1 MIITLVHILCILAV
15 LIQNQCVYI
24 PNFNFVK
31 NSWFEKMKTKINIQP
46 FLEKINNT
54 SFTSDTEK
62 QMLYHLA
69 IIHL

>member
-1 MIITLVHILCILAV
+1 MIITLVHIICILAV

-31 NSWFEKMKTKINIQP
+31 NSWFGKINIQP
-46 FLEKINNT
+46 FLEKINNPN
-54 SFTSDTEK
+54 STSDTEK

>member
-31 NSWFEKMKTKINIQP
+31 NNWFKKNIQP
-46 FLEKINNT
+46 FLEKINNPN
-54 SFTSDTEK
+54 STSDAEK
-62 QMLYHLA
+62 HMLYHLA